1 VEWDTIPQM
10 NKKEIIKEMIKMWPD
25 QQQEL
30 KT

>member
-1 VEWDTIPQM
+1 M